1 MKDRWDTRFIFYLC
15 LHNNGFI
22 PWDREPKRI
31 FYFSLS
37 VSLWTQECSHRSF
50 NIFNML
56 KPFRVLVLLDGQIIL
71 LLKLTSRTFQ
81 KSVEILALIYVFF
94 WLERDF
100 LDSWNSSKSGVTCFS
115 RNLWFLLLTVVLKD
129 HNTGAGSIHC
139 YMTILS
145 VGTANIN

>member
-1 MKDRWDTRFIFYLC
+1 MRYSVHILYLC
-15 LHNNGFI
+15 LHNNEFI
-22 PWDREPKRI
+22 PWDREPKMN
-31 FYFSLS
+31 FYFFLS

-71 LLKLTSRTFQ
+71 LLKLTSRTLQ
-81 KSVEILALIYVFF
+81 KIRRDLSSHLCFLLVGK
-94 WLERDF
+94 DF

-145 VGTANIN
+145 VGTTIN